1 MKNYYIGI
9 MSGTSMDG
17 IDAVL
22 TEISSDGK
30 AQVLLHQEVPMA
42 QSLRNTY
49 FQLQG
54 PSQNELHIE
63 ALAANQLAQHYHL
76 AVTGI
81 LKSSQ
86 LITHHNPVG

>member
-22 TEISSDGK
+22 AEIPKPGK
-30 AQVLLHQEVPMA
+30 TKVLLHIEVPMDKNL
-42 QSLRNTY
+42 QDTY
-49 FQLQG
+49 FKLQA
-54 PSQNELHIE
+54 PSDNELHIE

-76 AVTGI
+76 AVTEI
-81 LKSSQ
+81 HL
-86 LITHHNPVG
+86 V